1 MEIILNHLIT
11 YKFYYLFSIVV
22 LLIIILIV
30 TKPKK
35 VKPIEVTIDDVKD
48 EKTDIERVL
57 ESLEENQNSRPMT
70 TFEEE
75 QEANAI
81 ISYQELVEAVRLKKE
96 LMGETAKVDAHVELK
111 KEEPKDTFNL
121 EMFVNSVETKEEN
134 TSESINLN
142 ENVNLAVE
150 DVNDVREETKKFKSS
165 EFISPIFGKDSNKTN
180 DEFLKELKDFRSNL

>member
-11 YKFYYLFSIVV
+11 YKFYYLFFTIV

-35 VKPIEVTIDDVKD
+35 VKPIEITIDDVKD
-48 EKTDIERVL
+48 EKSDIEKVL
-57 ESLEENQNSRPMT
+57 ESLEENKNSRPMT

-96 LMGETAKVDAHVELK
+96 LMGEKIVEK
-111 KEEPKDTFNL
+111 PIEK
-121 EMFVNSVETKEEN
+121 
-134 TSESINLN
+134 IN
-142 ENVNLAVE
+142 ENVNLEIVE
-150 DVNDVREETKKFKSS
+150 EVKEDKIDIEPKEEVKKFKSS
-165 EFISPIFGKDSNKTN
+165 EFISPIFGKDSNRTN
-180 DEFLKELKDFRSNL
+180 DDFLKELKDFRNNL

>member
-1 MEIILNHLIT
+1 MEAVLNYINTNIYFYLLIIFI
-11 YKFYYLFSIVV
+11 IV
-22 LLIIILIV
+22 LIIILLV

-35 VKPIEVTIDDVKD
+35 VKPIEMTIDDVEK

-57 ESLEENQNSRPMT
+57 ESLEENKNSRPMT

-81 ISYQELVEAVRLKKE
+81 ISYQELVAAVKAKKE
-96 LMGETAKVDAHVELK
+96 IMSSVDNTPSNVVVEAMETVEEEVEQP
-111 KEEPKDTFNL
+111 KEE
-121 EMFVNSVETKEEN
+121 V
-134 TSESINLN
+134 
-142 ENVNLAVE
+142 
-150 DVNDVREETKKFKSS
+150 KKFKNS